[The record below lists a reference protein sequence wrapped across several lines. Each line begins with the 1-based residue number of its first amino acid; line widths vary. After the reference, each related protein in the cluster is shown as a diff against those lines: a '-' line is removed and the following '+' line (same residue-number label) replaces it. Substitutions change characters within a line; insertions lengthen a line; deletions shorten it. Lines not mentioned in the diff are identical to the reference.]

1 MKEARTYTPAAF
13 FDPVLLFSVTLLSG
27 IGVIMVYSG
36 SSELALRQFGS
47 EYYFFSRQLAYLG
60 IGMAGM
66 TVACLVPYGI
76 YRPLTYGFLLLALIL
91 LGALMIDGVGQTAG
105 GATRW
110 LRFSWISFQ
119 PAEFARLALIIF
131 LAYSLT
137 KKQLQVEQA
146 AIGFIP
152 HVIVLLLFTGMIM
165 MQPDFGTIVIF
176 WMMAWIIM
184 FVGRVPVLHL
194 ISALLLM
201 LPFAVWLLFSAEYR
215 IKRYITFL
223 DPWKYPLDD
232 GYQIIHAMMAFNS
245 GGIFGKGLGEGY
257 QKLFYLPAPHTD
269 FIFSVM
275 GEEGGLLL
283 VLAIIALF
291 LVILWRGL
299 QIATAAN
306 DCFGSFLAFGITI
319 SITLQ
324 AMVNMGVN
332 LSLLPT
338 KGLTLPFLSFGG
350 SSLVFNLLG
359 VGILMNIRAR
369 LVKKR

>member
-1 MKEARTYTPAAF
+1 MKETPKYNPASQ
-13 FDPVLLFSVTLLSG
+13 FDPILLFSVVLLTG
-27 IGVIMVYSG
+27 IGVIMVYSA
-36 SSELALRQFGS
+36 SSEIALRQFGN
-47 EYYFFSRQLAYLG
+47 EYYFLSRQATYLAIG
-60 IGMAGM
+60 IIGM
-66 TVACLVPYGI
+66 LVLCFIPYRI
-76 YRPLTYGFLLLALIL
+76 YRPMTYGFLILAMVMLAALLVN
-91 LGALMIDGVGQTAG
+91 GVGHTAG

-131 LAYSLT
+131 MAYSLT
-137 KKQLQVEQA
+137 KKQQQVEKA
-146 AIGFIP
+146 TIGFIP

-194 ISALLLM
+194 VSAFLLM
-201 LPFAVWLLFSAEYR
+201 LPFAIWLLFSAQYR
-215 IKRYITFL
+215 IKRYVTFL
-223 DPWKYPLDD
+223 DPWKYPLDE

-245 GGIFGKGLGEGY
+245 GGLFGQGLGKGY

-269 FIFSVM
+269 FIFSVI
-275 GEEGGLLL
+275 GEEGGLIL
-283 VLAIIALF
+283 VLGIIALF
-291 LVILWRGL
+291 MVILWRGL
-299 QIATAAN
+299 KIAAAT
-306 DCFGSFLAFGITI
+306 DDSFGSFLAFGITA
-319 SITLQ
+319 SIALQ
-324 AMVNMGVN
+324 AIINMGVT

-359 VGILMNIRAR
+359 VGILMNIRASQG
-369 LVKKR
+369 KA